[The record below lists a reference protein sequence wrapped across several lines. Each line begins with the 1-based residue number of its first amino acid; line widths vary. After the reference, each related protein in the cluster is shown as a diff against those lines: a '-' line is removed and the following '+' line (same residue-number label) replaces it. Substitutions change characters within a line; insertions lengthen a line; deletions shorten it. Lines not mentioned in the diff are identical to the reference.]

1 MFMPKYLSTRLQDG
15 TTSDA
20 SQNYS
25 STSTDFV
32 YQVPENHIAAI
43 TRMIVTIEDSEVDLY
58 SDEYGGLGALNN
70 GITVKIMD
78 KNDNDIYYL
87 VSNTVT
93 GQSIGSSPEKIK
105 TNQDWASVCYDFNR
119 VLQGGTDLDMGQ
131 FRWTFAR
138 SGSPIII
145 ENQEKFCVNCNDN
158 FSGLTNHFF
167 TIQGLEAYDNS
178 VYRDYF
184 FRSLVGS

>member
-105 TNQDWASVCYDFNR
+105 TNRDWASVCYDFNR
-119 VLQGGTDLDMGQ
+119 VLHGGSGVDMGQ

-145 ENQEKFCVNCNDN
+145 ENQEKFCVNCNDD
-158 FSGLTNHFF
+158 FSGLTSHFF
-167 TIQGLEAYDNS
+167 TIQGLEAHDIPL
-178 VYRDYF
+178 YRDYF